1 MFAGKKSKS
10 KLVSKNAVRL
20 SMGVA
25 RSGLWAPGPNNDG
38 RLFNTTRLKKIR
50 PVCSLQSCSTNL
62 GRICWG
68 TTSASSRGRT
78 ET

>member
-20 SMGVA
+20 SLGVA

-38 RLFNTTRLKKIR
+38 RLFNITRLKK
-50 PVCSLQSCSTNL
+50 
-62 GRICWG
+62 
-68 TTSASSRGRT
+68 
-78 ET
+78 